1 MAHLKAPQVWHLRKM
16 FTPVRRPDLHA
27 LLSCLSGVRARSAP
41 IGVPVGIG
49 LAGALVW
56 VLAAVIVAAA
66 LRASPSRP
74 PAAPEPPAVERADP
88 PAEAEQAALFDVAVA
103 PASPT
108 DMAAI
113 EALQLVRA
121 AVRGGQFSVA
131 VEQAGQALEAALG
144 ASESVV
150 AEARLALGQ
159 ALWSN
164 LQYREAVDAVAPV
177 AFQGQ
182 GTPAQRGIAGLLAAA
197 ALEQSGQAGLAVAA
211 YRQAAA
217 AYPLLADRALLRA
230 AAIHAGQGRNAE
242 AADVLR
248 SLAPDTAHPSVTV
261 RVLLARAQYERLAGR
276 RAEALATLEDAARL
290 VPQLPA
296 ARAAEVLARAG
307 EAQLQAGNQARAAE
321 LFTTVFQHVISGP
334 AAVTAVTQLARI
346 LPDAVPAHVR
356 AVALSTTADHDGTQ
370 LAARQAL
377 AGPLSDGERRAV
389 RLILAGALRR
399 AGRTEQALQEYY
411 ALSIDAPDSAEGA
424 EALWDGAS
432 LLQQLGR
439 PGEAAEWLEELAA
452 RFPASERA
460 SPALVQAGVLR
471 LRMQQY
477 LSARQDFEV
486 ALARPDQGVQRAA
499 AHYWLG
505 KLLAAQGDLPWAR
518 RHWEGARAAAPSSF
532 YAARASALLSG
543 REGTG
548 LPAAAAAQ
556 VRARAGIADGERQA
570 LRDWLAGRQ
579 SAIPGHIAE
588 DWQAQRIVLLARAGL
603 WTDALDEQREFV
615 QRFRDEAGALA
626 GLALLLWDL
635 DAPSLSY
642 RTALAAA
649 AALAD
654 VPEHQLPVALQ
665 KLLYPLPYLDVLL
678 PEAEQHGIDPL
689 LFYALVRQ
697 ESAFDPRAR
706 SRSDARGLTQVIPST
721 ARFIAAQLGLAGF
734 NEDELYRPATSARFG
749 AWYLAR
755 TLRSFGGNVYFAL
768 AGYNGGPGNVARWA
782 AGSGAGDMDVFIEQ
796 ISYAETQNYV
806 RRVMGNYAAYHRLY
820 LE

>member
-1 MAHLKAPQVWHLRKM
+1 VAHLTAPPGGRLREIV
-16 FTPVRRPDLHA
+16 TPVRRLDFSV
-27 LLSCLSGVRARSAP
+27 LLSCLHSVMARLMRAQLPLR
-41 IGVPVGIG
+41 IG
-49 LAGALVW
+49 LAGAV
-56 VLAAVIVAAA
+56 VCALAAVVVAAA
-66 LRASPSRP
+66 LRVPSTRP
-74 PAAPEPPAVERADP
+74 RAGTESAAVEHTDP
-88 PAEAEQAALFDVAVA
+88 PAEAGLTALLDPEVA
-103 PASPT
+103 PASPA
-108 DMAAI
+108 DRAAI
-113 EALQLVRA
+113 EALHAVRVAVRDGRWSA
-121 AVRGGQFSVA
+121 AV
-131 VEQAGQALEAALG
+131 EHAGRALDIARG
-144 ASESVV
+144 ASESIR
-150 AEARLALGQ
+150 AEASLALGQ
-159 ALWSN
+159 VLWIN
-164 LQYREAVDAVAPV
+164 LQYRETVDAVAPV

-182 GTPAQRGIAGLLAAA
+182 GTPVQRGVAGLLAGS
-197 ALEQSGQAGLAVAA
+197 ALEQSGQPGLAVEA

-230 AAIHAGQGRNAE
+230 AAIHAEQGRHAQ

-248 SLAPDTAHPSVTV
+248 PFPPDAARPSVTA

-276 RAEALATLEDAARL
+276 RAEALATLEEAAGL
-290 VPQLPA
+290 VPALPA
-296 ARAAEVLARAG
+296 GRAAEVLARAG
-307 EAQLQAGNQARAAE
+307 EAQLQAGNLSRAAE
-321 LFTTVFQHVISGP
+321 YFAAVLQHIISGQ

-356 AVALSTTADHDGTQ
+356 AMALSTTADHEGTQ

-377 AGPLSDGERRAV
+377 AGALSNGERRAV

-411 ALSIDAPDSAEGA
+411 ALSLDAPDSAEGA
-424 EALWDGAS
+424 EALWEGAS

-460 SPALVQAGVLR
+460 TEALVQAGVLR
-471 LRMQQY
+471 VRMRQH
-477 LSARQDFEV
+477 LAARQDFEIV
-486 ALARPDQGVQRAA
+486 LARTEQGVQRAA

-505 KLLAAQGDLPWAR
+505 KLLAVQGDLSWAR
-518 RHWEGARAAAPSSF
+518 RHWEAARAAAPSSF
-532 YAARASALLSG
+532 YAARAAALLSG
-543 REGTG
+543 HEGTG
-548 LPAAAAAQ
+548 FPRAGAAL
-556 VRARAGIADGERQA
+556 VRARAGISDAERQA
-570 LRDWLAGRQ
+570 LRDWLAQRQ
-579 SAIPGHIAE
+579 NAIPERIAE
-588 DWQAQRIVLLARAGL
+588 DWQVQRIVLLTRAGL
-603 WTDALDEQREFV
+603 WSDALDEQRELV
-615 QRFRDEAGALA
+615 QRFHGEAGALT
-626 GLALLLWDL
+626 GLALLLWDQ
-635 DAPSLSY
+635 DVPSLSY
-642 RTALAAA
+642 RAALAAA
-649 AALAD
+649 TTLSD

-665 KLLYPLPYLDVLL
+665 KLLYPLPYLEVLL

-734 NEDELYRPATSARFG
+734 SEDELYRPVTSARFG

-796 ISYAETQNYV
+796 ISFAETQNYV
-806 RRVMGNYAAYHRLY
+806 RRVIGNYAAYHRLY
-820 LE
+820 LD